1 MPQLII
7 KEYADRVCVD
17 TAKHEA
23 SDFAKAS
30 AWLVRNLWNTSSP
43 EYSAKLLAKWFT
55 GPIMVGDDYGFDVRQ
70 YDGPV
75 GSWTD
80 FLYRP

>member
-7 KEYADRVCVD
+7 KEYADRVCVGTTEHD
-17 TAKHEA
+17 VSDVTEA
-23 SDFAKAS
+23 SVR
-30 AWLVRNLWNTSSP
+30 LVHDLWDTSSP
-43 EYSAKLLAKWFT
+43 EYSAEVLAKWFA
-55 GPIMVGDDYGFDVRQ
+55 GPFMVGDDYGFDVRQ

-75 GSWTD
+75 GQWTE

>member
-1 MPQLII
+1 MPRLII
-7 KEYADRVCVD
+7 KEYADRVCVGTTEHSVSD
-17 TAKHEA
+17 FTEA
-23 SDFAKAS
+23 SVR
-30 AWLVRNLWNTSSP
+30 LVRDLWDTSSLDAAT
-43 EYSAKLLAKWFT
+43 EVLAKWFT